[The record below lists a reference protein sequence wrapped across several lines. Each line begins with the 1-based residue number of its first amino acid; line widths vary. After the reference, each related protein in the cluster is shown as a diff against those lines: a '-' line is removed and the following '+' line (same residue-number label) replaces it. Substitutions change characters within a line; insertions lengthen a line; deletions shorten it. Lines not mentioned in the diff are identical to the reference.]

1 MNLDADLELSAP
13 QRYGPANERELRI
26 EKLLSRMGTLLRP
39 DDRVLGFSPPN
50 LAPATRVLAFCPTP
64 HALGRL
70 AALGL
75 APSLPAPS
83 LSVLREA
90 NGRAFC
96 ARVGQTL
103 PGAAYV
109 YSMEVLEEIVRDAGP
124 EQELVLK
131 RPFGFAGRDRRRVVG
146 GVLDPSTAGFAA
158 RSFRIG
164 EGLQVEP
171 WLRRIRDVAR
181 HGYLAEDGRL
191 MKGPLMEQRCDALG
205 RWQGSAPADP
215 SGAPLRPEHARQ
227 LEEELERAGHALSAI
242 GYFGPFGIDAFEYE
256 RAHGGPGFQPRSE
269 INARFSMG
277 YPRIL
282 LEQALRA
289 FGSS

>member
-1 MNLDADLELSAP
+1 MNLDADVELSAP
-13 QRYGPANERELRI
+13 HQYRPALEREIRI
-26 EKLLSRMGTLLRP
+26 EKLLSCMGTLLRP
-39 DDRVLGFSPPN
+39 DDLVLG
-50 LAPATRVLAFCPTP
+50 PATPSLPAGTRVLTFCPTP

-75 APSLPAPS
+75 TPSLPSPS

-103 PGAAYV
+103 PGAAYI
-109 YSMEVLEEIVRDAGP
+109 YSMETLEEMARQAGP
-124 EQELVLK
+124 GQELLLK
-131 RPFGFAGRDRRRVVG
+131 RPFGFAGRERRRVIG

-158 RSFRIG
+158 RSFRTG

-171 WLRRIRDVAR
+171 WLRRGRDFAR

-191 MKGPLMEQRCDALG
+191 LKGPLMEQQCDPMG
-205 RWQGSAPADP
+205 RWQGSVVADV
-215 SGAPLRPEHARQ
+215 SGSPLRPEHARQ
-227 LEEELERAGHALSAI
+227 LEEELERTAQALSAI

-256 RAHGGPGFQPRSE
+256 RADGEPGFQPRSE

-277 YPRIL
+277 YPRDL
-282 LEQALRA
+282 LERALRE